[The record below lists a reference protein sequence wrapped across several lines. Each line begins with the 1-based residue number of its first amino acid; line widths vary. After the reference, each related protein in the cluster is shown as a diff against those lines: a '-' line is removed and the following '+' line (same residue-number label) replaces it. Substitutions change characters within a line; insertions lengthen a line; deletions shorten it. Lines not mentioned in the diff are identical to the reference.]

1 VISFDGDCVNLL
13 CGFLFVLFSIT
24 ASELGRPSV
33 LHRLR
38 LYTQHLANQNFA
50 LFVAIRNAAVA
61 QEIPQQ
67 FLESTAIAKVFPH
80 VSF

>member
-1 VISFDGDCVNLL
+1 MEFSNVIVEWNVTDILKR
-13 CGFLFVLFSIT
+13 IT
-24 ASELGRPSV
+24 YVIYIYIYIHIVYDRW
-33 LHRLR
+33 H
-38 LYTQHLANQNFA
+38 TQHLANQNFA